1 MFSRLEN
8 GFLDDRGGVQA
19 PESYSV
25 EYFDGEDW
33 KAASGQKRSPEKA
46 AGGSMNAVRF
56 DRVSAS
62 KVRLV
67 CTHKGQAKSGV
78 TEMEVWND

>member
-1 MFSRLEN
+1 
-8 GFLDDRGGVQA
+8 
-19 PESYSV
+19 V
-25 EYFDGEDW
+25 EYFDGKEW